1 MKLKNVTF
9 GLIFSLL
16 TTTCLATT
24 FNLLAFEPIPL
35 TSKLFSCY
43 YSKVATDY
51 GYVVTFPL
59 KYQEQ
64 TNLKLLSSGV
74 QYRTYL
80 TEKNKGFYIET
91 NAYFDLVDTS
101 GPDTFSLTPN
111 FVVGYKIDTNKGIF
125 VEPEGLFYLPIT
137 ASTDSS
143 LTVASKVD
151 SLFRIVLGLDNIW
164 PNGFFLAPRVTFSY
178 TDNDLK
184 ATGRLFIGYG
194 F

>member
-1 MKLKNVTF
+1 MRSLENQSIYEIS
-9 GLIFSLL
+9 LIYR
-16 TTTCLATT
+16 
-24 FNLLAFEPIPL
+24 E
-35 TSKLFSCY
+35 SKLFSCY